1 MKEGAEV
8 TAKEELGQLYR
19 LRENIDCL
27 LERRRQTFDLAYKIT
42 SCNNGMP
49 KGAGGDKVSNAAVIL
64 ADLAAEIEEKTGE
77 YERLQ
82 GEIAEKIGRIEN
94 RDYRLLLELRYLNFN
109 RWHEISLKMN
119 YSEKHIFYLHRNALR
134 KYEEVNTI

>member
-1 MKEGAEV
+1 M

-19 LRENIDCL
+19 LRESIDCL
-27 LERRRQTFDLAYKIT
+27 IERKKQTLDLAYKIT

-49 KGAGGDKVSNAAVIL
+49 KGAGGDKVSNAAISS

-82 GEIAEKIGRIEN
+82 REIAGKIARMEN
-94 RDYRLLLELRYLNFN
+94 RDYKLLLELRYLNFN
-109 RWHEISLKMN
+109 PWHIIAWKMN
-119 YSEKHIFYLHRNALR
+119 YSEKHIFYLHRNALK
-134 KYEEVNTI
+134 KYSELEKVNTK

>member
-1 MKEGAEV
+1 MKEGAGL

-19 LRENIDCL
+19 LRESIDCL
-27 LERRRQTFDLAYKIT
+27 IERKKQTLDLAYKIT

-49 KGAGGDKVSNAAVIL
+49 KGAGGDKVSSAAISS

-82 GEIAEKIGRIEN
+82 REIGQKIARIEN

-109 RWHEISLKMN
+109 PWHIIAWKMSYDERHIYRLHNQALKKYAEI
-119 YSEKHIFYLHRNALR
+119 
-134 KYEEVNTI
+134 

>member
-1 MKEGAEV
+1 M

-19 LRENIDCL
+19 LRESIDCL
-27 LERRRQTFDLAYKIT
+27 VERRRQTFDLAYKIT

-49 KGAGGDKVSNAAVIL
+49 KGSGGDKVSNAAVIL

-82 GEIAEKIGRIEN
+82 GEIGQKIARIEN

-119 YSEKHIFYLHRNALR
+119 YSEKYVFKLHKQALK
-134 KYEEVNTI
+134 KYTEA

>member
-1 MKEGAEV
+1 M

-19 LRENIDCL
+19 MKESIDCL
-27 LERRRQTFDLAYKIT
+27 IERKKQTLDLAYKIT

-49 KGAGGDKVSNAAVIL
+49 KGAGGDKVSSAAISS

-82 GEIAEKIGRIEN
+82 REIGQKIARIEN

-109 RWHEISLKMN
+109 PWHIIAWKMSYDERHIYRLHNQALKKYAEI
-119 YSEKHIFYLHRNALR
+119 
-134 KYEEVNTI
+134 

>member
-1 MKEGAEV
+1 M

-19 LRENIDCL
+19 MKESIDCL
-27 LERRRQTFDLAYKIT
+27 IERKKQTLDLAYKIT

-49 KGAGGDKVSNAAVIL
+49 KGTGGDKVSSAAISS

-82 GEIAEKIGRIEN
+82 REIGQKIAKIEN

-109 RWHEISLKMN
+109 PWHIIAWKMSYNERHVYKLHNKALKKYAEI
-119 YSEKHIFYLHRNALR
+119 
-134 KYEEVNTI
+134 

>member
-1 MKEGAEV
+1 M

-19 LRENIDCL
+19 LRESIDCL
-27 LERRRQTFDLAYKIT
+27 IERRRQTFDLAYKIT

-49 KGAGGDKVSNAAVIL
+49 KGSGGDKVSNAAVIL
-64 ADLAAEIEEKTGE
+64 ADLAAEIDEKTGE

-82 GEIAEKIGRIEN
+82 REIGQKIARMEN

-109 RWHEISLKMN
+109 PWHIIAWKMN
-119 YSEKHIFYLHRNALR
+119 YSEKHIFYLHRNALK
-134 KYEEVNTI
+134 KYSELEKVNTK

>member
-1 MKEGAEV
+1 M

-19 LRENIDCL
+19 LRESIDCL
-27 LERRRQTFDLAYKIT
+27 IERRRQTFDLAYKIT

-49 KGAGGDKVSNAAVIL
+49 KGAGGDKVSKAAVIL
-64 ADLAAEIEEKTGE
+64 ADLAAEIDEKTEE

-109 RWHEISLKMN
+109 RWHIIAWKMN
-119 YSEKHIFYLHRNALR
+119 YSEKHIFYLHRNALK
-134 KYEEVNTI
+134 KYSELEKVNTK

>member
-1 MKEGAEV
+1 M

-19 LRENIDCL
+19 LRESIDCL
-27 LERRRQTFDLAYKIT
+27 IERKKQTLDLAYKIT

-49 KGAGGDKVSNAAVIL
+49 KGAGGDKVSSAAISS

-77 YERLQ
+77 YKRLQ
-82 GEIAEKIGRIEN
+82 REIGQKIARIEN

-109 RWHEISLKMN
+109 PWHIIAWKMSYDERHIYRLHNQALKKYAEI
-119 YSEKHIFYLHRNALR
+119 
-134 KYEEVNTI
+134 

>member
-1 MKEGAEV
+1 M

-19 LRENIDCL
+19 MKESIDCL
-27 LERRRQTFDLAYKIT
+27 IERRQQAQDLAYKIT

-49 KGAGGDKVSNAAVIL
+49 KGAGGDKVSSAAISS

-82 GEIAEKIGRIEN
+82 GEIAGKIGRIEN
-94 RDYRLLLELRYLNFN
+94 MDYRLLLELRYLNFN
-109 RWHEISLKMN
+109 KFEVIADKLGCSLRHVFRLN
-119 YSEKHIFYLHRNALR
+119 NGALR
-134 KYEEVNTI
+134 EYEKIK

>member
-1 MKEGAEV
+1 M

-19 LRENIDCL
+19 LRESIDCL
-27 LERRRQTFDLAYKIT
+27 IERRRQTFDLAYKIT

-49 KGAGGDKVSNAAVIL
+49 KGSGGDKVSNAAVIL
-64 ADLAAEIEEKTGE
+64 ADLAAEIDEKTGE

-82 GEIAEKIGRIEN
+82 REIAGKIGRIEN

-109 RWHEISLKMN
+109 PWHIIAWKMN
-119 YSEKHIFYLHRNALR
+119 YSEKHIFYLHRNALK
-134 KYEEVNTI
+134 KYSELEKVNTK

>member
-1 MKEGAEV
+1 M

-19 LRENIDCL
+19 LRESIDCL
-27 LERRRQTFDLAYKIT
+27 IERRRQTFDLAYKIT

-49 KGAGGDKVSNAAVIL
+49 KGSGGDKVSNAAISS

-82 GEIAEKIGRIEN
+82 GEIAGKIGRIEN

-109 RWHEISLKMN
+109 KFEVIAAKLGCSLRHVFRLN
-119 YSEKHIFYLHRNALR
+119 NRALR
-134 KYEEVNTI
+134 EYEKIK

>member
-1 MKEGAEV
+1 M

-19 LRENIDCL
+19 LRESTDCL
-27 LERRRQTFDLAYKIT
+27 IERKKQTLDLAYKIT

-49 KGAGGDKVSNAAVIL
+49 KGAGGDKVSSAAISS

-82 GEIAEKIGRIEN
+82 REIGQKIAKIEN

-109 RWHEISLKMN
+109 PWHIIAWKMSYDERHIYRLHNQALKKYAEI
-119 YSEKHIFYLHRNALR
+119 
-134 KYEEVNTI
+134 

>member
-1 MKEGAEV
+1 M

-19 LRENIDCL
+19 LRESIDCL
-27 LERRRQTFDLAYKIT
+27 LERKKQTLDLAYKIT

-49 KGAGGDKVSNAAVIL
+49 KGAGGDKVSSAAISS

-82 GEIAEKIGRIEN
+82 REIGQKIARIEN

-109 RWHEISLKMN
+109 PWHIIAWKMSYDERHIYRLHNQALKKYAEI
-119 YSEKHIFYLHRNALR
+119 
-134 KYEEVNTI
+134 

>member
-1 MKEGAEV
+1 M

-19 LRENIDCL
+19 LRESIDCL
-27 LERRRQTFDLAYKIT
+27 IERKKQTLDLAYKIT

-49 KGAGGDKVSNAAVIL
+49 KGAGGDKVSSAAISS
-64 ADLAAEIEEKTGE
+64 ADLAAEIDEKTGE

-82 GEIAEKIGRIEN
+82 REIAGKIGRIEN

-109 RWHEISLKMN
+109 KFEVIADKLGCSLRHVFRLN
-119 YSEKHIFYLHRNALR
+119 SRALR
-134 KYEEVNTI
+134 EYGKIK

>member
-1 MKEGAEV
+1 M

-19 LRENIDCL
+19 MKESIDCL
-27 LERRRQTFDLAYKIT
+27 IERRQQAQDLAYKIT

-49 KGAGGDKVSNAAVIL
+49 KGTGGDKVSSAAISS

-82 GEIAEKIGRIEN
+82 GEIAGKIGRIEN
-94 RDYRLLLELRYLNFN
+94 MDYRLLLELRYLNFN
-109 RWHEISLKMN
+109 KFEVIADKLGCSLRHVFRLN
-119 YSEKHIFYLHRNALR
+119 NGALR
-134 KYEEVNTI
+134 EYEKIK

>member
-1 MKEGAEV
+1 M

-19 LRENIDCL
+19 LRESIDCL
-27 LERRRQTFDLAYKIT
+27 VERRRQTFDLAYKIT

-64 ADLAAEIEEKTGE
+64 ADLAAEIEEKTRE

-82 GEIAEKIGRIEN
+82 GEIAGKIGRIEN

-109 RWHEISLKMN
+109 QWHEISLKMN
-119 YSEKHIFYLHRNALR
+119 YSEKYVFKLHKQALK
-134 KYEEVNTI
+134 KYTEA

>member
-1 MKEGAEV
+1 M

-19 LRENIDCL
+19 LRESIDCL
-27 LERRRQTFDLAYKIT
+27 VERRRQTFDLAYKIT

-49 KGAGGDKVSNAAVIL
+49 KGAGGDKVSNAAVSL

-82 GEIAEKIGRIEN
+82 GEIAGKIGRIEN

-109 RWHEISLKMN
+109 QWHEISLKMN
-119 YSEKHIFYLHRNALR
+119 YSEKYVFKLHKQALK
-134 KYEEVNTI
+134 KYTEA

>member
-1 MKEGAEV
+1 M

-19 LRENIDCL
+19 LRESIDCL
-27 LERRRQTFDLAYKIT
+27 IERKKQTLDLAYKIT

-49 KGAGGDKVSNAAVIL
+49 KGAGGDKVSSAAISS

-82 GEIAEKIGRIEN
+82 REIGQKIARIEN

-109 RWHEISLKMN
+109 PWHIIAWKMSYDERHIYRLHNQALKKYAEI
-119 YSEKHIFYLHRNALR
+119 
-134 KYEEVNTI
+134 